1 MKLKPNYLTKE
12 QLIEKGFFKLEDF
25 DDVAL

>member
-12 QLIEKGFFKLEDF
+12 QPIENDFFKMEDF
-25 DDVAL
+25 DNVAF